1 MSKYLKF
8 VKVNSPNDM
17 LWFWRGK
24 YVTVSI
30 YYDVVNKK
38 TNELVGV
45 CYKPPYSKRYWF
57 DGCEDIVLD
66 SVCMRD
72 IANYCDFLLEV
83 ER

>member
-1 MSKYLKF
+1 MSKHLKF

-17 LWFWRGK
+17 LWFWIGK
-24 YVTVSI
+24 YVAIET

-57 DGCEDIVLD
+57 DPCEDVVLD
-66 SVCMRD
+66 SVCLCD
-72 IANYCDFLLEV
+72 IANFMSDILKGE
-83 ER
+83 